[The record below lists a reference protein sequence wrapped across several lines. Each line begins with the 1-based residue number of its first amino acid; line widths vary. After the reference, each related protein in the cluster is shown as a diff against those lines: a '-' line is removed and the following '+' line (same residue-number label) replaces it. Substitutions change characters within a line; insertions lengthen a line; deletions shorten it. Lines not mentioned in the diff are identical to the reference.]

1 MKILMP
7 LYPCEG
13 CCDQCYALDD
23 LRVFFDTA
31 YCEYCWGELSESNWP
46 LWNDAGGAVAGA
58 VLSDAELDAIDE
70 GFDAITYRALGFVGY
85 PKHDEMTAHATVL
98 RSLLERAK
106 Q

>member
-13 CCDQCYALDD
+13 CCDQCYALND

-46 LWNDAGGAVAGA
+46 LWDDAEGAVRHCNDALPREAIEA
-58 VLSDAELDAIDE
+58 AIDSVLE
-70 GFDAITYRALGFVGY
+70 AAEQTIKPARKLYLAEVAEQLRALLPVG
-85 PKHDEMTAHATVL
+85 E
-98 RSLLERAK
+98 
-106 Q
+106 